1 MINSVC
7 LKWHSITSIL
17 VSLLWHFCITVY
29 CYGCST
35 LSFFSL
41 RQYKTTLWVKWNN
54 LGGIVWC
61 KKPRGNHWPFDNF
74 FDSKRAKF
82 ASFWPCIWSLSF
94 QSIRDFAHSSFQ
106 FALQK
111 GWPLYLSTKNTILK
125 KYDGRFKD
133 IFQEIYES
141 KYKSQF
147 EAKDIWYEHRLID
160 DMVAYAMKAE
170 GGFVW
175 ACKNYDGDVQSDSVA
190 QGRCLLRMCRF
201 LSQNLPA
208 FSVFHNPVVRTV
220 GSCL

>member
-1 MINSVC
+1 M
-7 LKWHSITSIL
+7 
-17 VSLLWHFCITVY
+17 
-29 CYGCST
+29 
-35 LSFFSL
+35 
-41 RQYKTTLWVKWNN
+41 
-54 LGGIVWC
+54 
-61 KKPRGNHWPFDNF
+61 
-74 FDSKRAKF
+74 
-82 ASFWPCIWSLSF
+82 SF
-94 QSIRDFAHSSFQ
+94 QSIKDFAHSSFQ

-190 QGRCLLRMCRF
+190 QGWCLLRMCCF
-201 LSQNLPA
+201 PSQNLPA
-208 FSVFHNPVVRTV
+208 FSVFYNPVTV
-220 GSCL
+220 TIGSCL